1 MPGFFI
7 GKQMVGKRILQFG
20 ILLLIVLKLLFFTLR
35 FPKQFYTDP
44 ISLENPTI
52 NSQASNYVTDSPTI
66 KLQIILRCFFCVPI
80 TKEQFSKGGTY
91 APTEPVD
98 TVAYINITQTN
109 GLLVISSRRIDLVAN
124 LITVDGNDISTY
136 WISPPGFAK
145 WVLKMREENLRK
157 LGAA

>member
-1 MPGFFI
+1 MPGFFV
-7 GKQMVGKRILQFG
+7 GKQMVGKRILQIG
-20 ILLLIVLKLLFFTLR
+20 ILLLIVLKLVFFTLW
-35 FPKQFYTDP
+35 FPKQFY
-44 ISLENPTI
+44 
-52 NSQASNYVTDSPTI
+52 YVTDSPTI

-145 WVLKMREENLRK
+145 WVLKMREENLRR
-157 LGAA
+157 LGVA